1 MGTDPHG
8 EELND
13 TSSPEV
19 LDAGPEIIEVS
30 AERESTHGGDE
41 SNVVNT
47 APTENHLC
55 DGDNGEGNGT
65 CKVDDGGNEHDLHD
79 GGHDNDD
86 DHDADDA
93 LVAKDCGSTC
103 SQESSSQKSDS
114 SSESSVKSVEKDCG
128 GACSPESSSQK
139 SDSSS
144 DSSVKSVKKVH
155 APRPHEVVIDPD
167 DL

>member
-79 GGHDNDD
+79 GGHANDD
-86 DHDADDA
+86 DHDA
-93 LVAKDCGSTC
+93 DCGSTC